1 MAKLSTGD
9 KFLVNRQ
16 IPDGFWKSFKVD
28 YDQLVTDVGGENTI
42 DLPII
47 GFTEDISELDN
58 TTAGKLRFSASP
70 LDLVSQS
77 GTPMELI
84 TSFLFSASQRE
95 ILKGKTGEEIEVYN
109 QASTETVIYTL
120 TADGAPQTNSNDS
133 PLELKV
139 AWKEGA
145 GTLYPENQVT
155 IRPLTVISGGGSI
168 LIGMTPGDMP
178 VEGWEEGTLWFYS
191 DIGILYIWYVN
202 FGDDNKSGQW
212 VDVRPSSAGAGASS
226 SGFSIPSNLSP
237 PEYPKNGDLW
247 VDTNVC
253 PPVLRIYQGCGGV
266 TSWIPVGG

>member
-1 MAKLSTGD
+1 MAKLTTGD
-9 KFLVNRQ
+9 KFLVNRN
-16 IPDGFWKSFKVD
+16 INGVWKSYKVD
-28 YDQLVTDVGGENTI
+28 YDQLVADVGGENTI
-42 DLPII
+42 DLPTV
-47 GFTEDISELDN
+47 GFTTDISELDN
-58 TTAGKLRFSASP
+58 TAAGKLRFSASP
-70 LDLVSQS
+70 LDLVSQT

-84 TSFLFSASQRE
+84 TSFLFSPSQRE

-109 QASTETVIYTL
+109 QLTSKSVIYTL
-120 TADGAPQTNSNDS
+120 TADGATETGGDGTL
-133 PLELKV
+133 LELKV
-139 AWKEGA
+139 AWKEGT
-145 GTLYPENQVT
+145 GMLYPGNEVT
-155 IRPLTVISGGGSI
+155 IRPLTVISSGGSI

-178 VEGWEEGTLWFYS
+178 DEGWEEGTLWFYS

-202 FGDDNKSGQW
+202 AGEDNSQGQW